1 MSQFTLPLL
10 TPNPLWVLEELKS
23 KSTLVCTQ
31 RTSAEALIPNPPIPH
46 NSHTPQH
53 NYSPFFSILS
63 LKMSLQVQPQTQP
76 QPLMQQQQQPV
87 QVYPTSV
94 TYESP
99 PHHSNGSFGS
109 VFVVLAII
117 IVISAVACCLGRLC
131 NRRGG
136 HSHNQKHVKPQK
148 KQQQQQNHH
157 NFRPKEVDIE
167 FGFDKRIAASKPN
180 GAGSGAGAG
189 RGIKPLPHH
198 GDMRTFEMKLGHQGK
213 IRPGPWRELLENI
226 IMLCRHVHLL
236 VGNCSTS
243 IPCVSTYLFFQS
255 LNRFATARWNV

>member
-1 MSQFTLPLL
+1 
-10 TPNPLWVLEELKS
+10 
-23 KSTLVCTQ
+23 
-31 RTSAEALIPNPPIPH
+31 
-46 NSHTPQH
+46 
-53 NYSPFFSILS
+53 
-63 LKMSLQVQPQTQP
+63 MSLQVQPQTQTQA

-94 TYESP
+94 TYQSP

-131 NRRGG
+131 NRRSRS
-136 HSHNQKHVKPQK
+136 HSHSHNHNQKHVKPQK
-148 KQQQQQNHH
+148 QQQNHT

-180 GAGSGAGAG
+180 GHGAG
-189 RGIKPLPHH
+189 RGIKPVPH

-213 IRPGPWRELLENI
+213 VRPGP
-226 IMLCRHVHLL
+226 
-236 VGNCSTS
+236 
-243 IPCVSTYLFFQS
+243 
-255 LNRFATARWNV
+255 